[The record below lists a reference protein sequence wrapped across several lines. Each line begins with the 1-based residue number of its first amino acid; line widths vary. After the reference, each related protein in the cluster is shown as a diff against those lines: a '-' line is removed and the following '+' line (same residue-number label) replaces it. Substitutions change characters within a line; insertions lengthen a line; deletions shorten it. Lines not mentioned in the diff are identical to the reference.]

1 MLQIALN
8 SFSAAKSKAAK
19 HGILESKKSSR
30 IGVKR
35 KGACTCPD
43 ISGSWNVSKYLNKTL
58 Y

>member
-43 ISGSWNVSKYLNKTL
+43 ISGS
-58 Y
+58 